1 MRKCQGWLG
10 ETLTKEELTRC
21 GAHLGFPGGS
31 AGKES
36 ACNVGDLGWIPGLGR
51 SSGEMNGYPFQYSG
65 LENPMGSIVH
75 GVEKSWTGLSDF
87 HFLFTNGMNERE
99 VRMVPRSESE

>member
-36 ACNVGDLGWIPGLGR
+36 SCNVGDLGWIPGLGR
-51 SSGEMNGYPFQYSG
+51 
-65 LENPMGSIVH
+65 
-75 GVEKSWTGLSDF
+75 
-87 HFLFTNGMNERE
+87 NERLPIPVFWPGE
-99 VRMVPRSESE
+99 SHGLYSPWGRKELDRTERLSLRMVPRSESE